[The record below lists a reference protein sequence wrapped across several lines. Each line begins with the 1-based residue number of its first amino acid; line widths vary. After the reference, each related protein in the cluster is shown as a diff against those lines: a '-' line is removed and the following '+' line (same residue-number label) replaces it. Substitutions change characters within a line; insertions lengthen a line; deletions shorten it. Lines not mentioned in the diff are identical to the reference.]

1 MNNEVPTFA
10 VVGRVNMGKS
20 AVIATLREI
29 DDNTLIR
36 VSSTPG
42 ETTRCQVHPVIFDG
56 REFLRFI
63 DTPGFSRPIEAM
75 RAIQQIHGPGTPG
88 PASLRTFLNQP
99 GDDFGDERR
108 LLAPLLDGAGVL
120 YVVDP
125 GRPLRDDF
133 LAEMEILRWTG
144 QPRLAV
150 LNRRD
155 PSPGPDEDAWRTH
168 LGATFNLV
176 RSFDA
181 HRARYDERLRLLR
194 ALLEIEERHR
204 PVLEQTIQLV
214 ERDWQQR
221 REVAAEILIDF
232 LQAALGLRVTAT
244 LEERDALLES
254 RRNRKAEQL
263 AQRYY
268 QELAELERHCFERLL
283 GVYLHRLLKAEA
295 RDEAFVGID
304 LQSAE
309 TWSKWG
315 LSRAQLTLVA
325 AITGGAAG
333 VMFDLSTGGLSHGL
347 GTVVGALGSG
357 AAAWFK
363 GGSLPDLRM
372 TSLGGVKLASG
383 EGRALTLGPP
393 RSSNFPWVLLDG
405 VLLRYQAI
413 LSRAHGRRDEEILS
427 AHAAPEAGF
436 TRNFPGER
444 RTLLAKWF
452 AGCLAGRPD
461 PSLEPEV
468 FAALVAAL
476 GEAANP

>member
-1 MNNEVPTFA
+1 MSNEVPTFA

-29 DDNTLIR
+29 DDNELVRI
-36 VSSTPG
+36 SPSPG

-56 REFLRFI
+56 REYLRFI

-75 RAIQQIHGPGTPG
+75 RAIQQIHGDGTPG
-88 PASLRTFLNQP
+88 PESLRKFLNQH
-99 GDDFGDERR
+99 GEDFGDEKR

-155 PSPGPDEDAWRTH
+155 PTPGPDEDTWRTR

-204 PVLEQTIQLV
+204 PILEQTIQLV

-221 REVAAEILIDF
+221 REIAAEILIDF
-232 LQAALGLRVTAT
+232 LQDALGLRVQAT

-254 RRNRKAEQL
+254 RRNRKAEHL

-268 QELAELERHCFERLL
+268 QELAELERRCFDRLL
-283 GVYLHRLLKAEA
+283 GVYLHHLLKAEA
-295 RDEAFVGID
+295 RGENFVGID
-304 LQSAE
+304 LQSEE
-309 TWSKWG
+309 TWTKWG

-325 AITGGAAG
+325 ALTGGAAG
-333 VMFDLSTGGLSHGL
+333 VLFDLSTGGLSHGL
-347 GTVVGALGSG
+347 GTIVGALGSG

-372 TSLGGVKLASG
+372 NWRGGVTLGTG
-383 EGRALTLGPP
+383 EGRSLTLGPP

-413 LSRAHGRRDEEILS
+413 LSRAHGRRDEEVLS
-427 AHAAPEAGF
+427 AQAVPEAGF
-436 TRNFPGER
+436 TRNFPSDR

-452 AGCLAGRPD
+452 NTCLAGRPD
-461 PSLEPEV
+461 PSLEPDV
-468 FAALVAAL
+468 FGALVAAL
-476 GEAANP
+476 AEVEKP

>member
-1 MNNEVPTFA
+1 MHTEVPTFA

-29 DDNTLIR
+29 DDNDLIR
-36 VSSTPG
+36 VSTTPG

-56 REFLRFI
+56 REYLRFI
-63 DTPGFSRPIEAM
+63 DTPGFSRPVEAM
-75 RAIQQIHGPGTPG
+75 RAIQQIHGAGTPG
-88 PASLRTFLNQP
+88 PASLREFLNQP
-99 GDDFGDERR
+99 GEDFGDEKR

-155 PSPGPDEDAWRTH
+155 PTPGPDEEAWRTR
-168 LGATFNLV
+168 LGASFNLV

-194 ALLEIEERHR
+194 ALLDIEERHR
-204 PVLEQTIQLV
+204 PVLEQTIQLI

-221 REVAAEILIDF
+221 REIAAEILIDF
-232 LQAALGLRVTAT
+232 LQAALGLRVHTT

-254 RRNRKAEQL
+254 RRNRKAELL

-268 QELAELERHCFERLL
+268 QELAELERRCFERLL
-283 GVYLHRLLKAEA
+283 DVYLHRLLKAEA
-295 RDEAFVGID
+295 RGEAFVGID
-304 LQSAE
+304 LQSEE
-309 TWSKWG
+309 TWTKWG

-325 AITGGAAG
+325 ALTGGAAG
-333 VMFDLSTGGLSHGL
+333 VVFDLSTGGLSHGL
-347 GTVVGALGSG
+347 GTIFGALGGG

-372 TSLGGVKLASG
+372 DWRGGVKLATG

-427 AHAAPEAGF
+427 PQAPPEAGF
-436 TRNFPGER
+436 TRNFPAER
-444 RTLLAKWF
+444 RTMLAKWF

-461 PSLEPEV
+461 PSLEPGV
-468 FAALVAAL
+468 FTALVAAMA
-476 GEAANP
+476 EVEKP